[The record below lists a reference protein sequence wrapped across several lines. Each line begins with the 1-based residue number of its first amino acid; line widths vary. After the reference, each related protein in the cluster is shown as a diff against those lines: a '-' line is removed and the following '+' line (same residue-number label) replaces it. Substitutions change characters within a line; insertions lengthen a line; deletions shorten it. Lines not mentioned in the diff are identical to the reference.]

1 MMPAKFYQQSSAQY
15 LPWQLFNSASTRS
28 HSSSKFQIIL
38 TTNAWKKLEL
48 MVSIWVVSACV
59 LCILG
64 PSLVIILKPPLLF
77 TCWHPLFH
85 LLNDLLPLGGFLL
98 GLGYLLFQIAQK
110 VGWVYFWAITVV
122 KFAFRH
128 CSTDEIREK
137 YRTILAKFCG
147 RYGRSRSHES
157 IKAMSLSSIILASSS
172 MCANMQTPSNL
183 IRLFITSSFILLAL
197 NASSLANSISTC
209 INQVSD
215 TYWQS

>member
-1 MMPAKFYQQSSAQY
+1 MMPEKFYQQSSAQY
-15 LPWQLFNSASTRS
+15 LPCQPFNSASKRP

-38 TTNAWKKLEL
+38 TTNTWKKLEL

-110 VGWVYFWAITVV
+110 VRLVYFWAIAVV
-122 KFAFRH
+122 KFAFWRH
-128 CSTDEIREK
+128 STDEIREK
-137 YRTILAKFCG
+137 YK
-147 RYGRSRSHES
+147 
-157 IKAMSLSSIILASSS
+157 
-172 MCANMQTPSNL
+172 Q
-183 IRLFITSSFILLAL
+183 
-197 NASSLANSISTC
+197 
-209 INQVSD
+209 
-215 TYWQS
+215 YWQSFVVDMVDQGHMNQSRQWVCLPLYWHQALCV